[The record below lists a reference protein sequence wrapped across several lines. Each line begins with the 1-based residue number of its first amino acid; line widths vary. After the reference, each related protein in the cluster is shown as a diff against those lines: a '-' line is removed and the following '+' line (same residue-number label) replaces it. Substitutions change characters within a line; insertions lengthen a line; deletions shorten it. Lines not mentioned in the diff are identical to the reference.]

1 MPKLIEI
8 FQIDA
13 FTSEP
18 FIGNPAAVVLDDFL
32 TESEM
37 KRIAAEMNL
46 SETAFLSSSDKADFN
61 LRWFT
66 PKMEDNLCGHAT
78 IASLHFLFEKNLIE
92 ENSEITFNT
101 KSGIIHAGKSANDYW
116 MQIPET
122 KFHKIT
128 KDFNELFFALGLSA
142 SKVNKDIF
150 VSNRK
155 YLFIGVDNLQT
166 LFNLEIDFVRLSKII
181 SSQNDYTDIAVYSLE
196 TLESDSV
203 AHLRFFA
210 PAEGILED
218 PVTGSAAGPLLMLL
232 YQRNLINNFSDD
244 RIYKLEQG
252 DILNRKGRVGVSYNQ
267 KNSVL
272 KIQGNAITILKGN
285 LII

>member
-18 FIGNPAAVVLDDFL
+18 FSGNPAAVVLDDFL
-32 TESEM
+32 KESEM

-78 IASLHFLFEKNLIE
+78 IASLHFLFEKNLIK

-101 KSGIIHAGKSANDYW
+101 KSGIIHAGKSANHYW

-122 KFHKIT
+122 RFNKIT
-128 KDFNELFFALGLSA
+128 KDFNELFFALGLST

-181 SSQNDYTDIAVYSLE
+181 SSQNDYTDIAVYSME
-196 TLESDSV
+196 TLEADSV

-267 KNSVL
+267 KNDVL
-272 KIQGNAITILKGN
+272 KIHGNAITILKGN

>member
-18 FIGNPAAVVLDDFL
+18 FGGNPAAVVFDDFL

-37 KRIAAEMNL
+37 KSIAAEMNL
-46 SETAFLSSSDKADFN
+46 SETSFLSNSSETDFN

-66 PKMEDNLCGHAT
+66 PKTEVKLCGHAT
-78 IASLHFLFEKNLIE
+78 IASLHFLFEKNLIK

-101 KSGIIHAGKSANDYW
+101 KSGIIHAGKSANHYW
-116 MQIPET
+116 MQIPKT
-122 KFHKIT
+122 KFNKIT
-128 KDFNELFFALGLSA
+128 KDFNELFSALGLSA
-142 SKVNKDIF
+142 SKVSKDIF

-166 LFNLEIDFVRLSKII
+166 LFNLEIDFIRLSKII
-181 SSQNDYTDIAVYSLE
+181 SSQNDFTDIAVYSME
-196 TLESDSV
+196 TLEADSV

-210 PAEGILED
+210 PAEGIPED
-218 PVTGSAAGPLLMLL
+218 PVTGSAAGPLLLLL
-232 YQRNLINNFSDD
+232 YQRNMINNFSDD
-244 RIYKLEQG
+244 RIYKIEQG

-267 KNSVL
+267 KSDVL
-272 KIQGNAITILKGN
+272 RIHGNAVTILKGN